1 MAIRNIVKKGDEI
14 LGKKSKQVT
23 AFDDRLHM
31 LLDDMRDTL
40 KQANGLGLAAVQV
53 GVLKRLFIMDLQ
65 ENGGIVEV
73 INPQII
79 KQEGEQQ
86 GHEGCLSFPGYIGD
100 LVRPMKVVVR
110 AQDRHGN
117 EFDIEGQ
124 EVVARCLCHE
134 YDHLDGVLYSEKA
147 ENVRPVEA

>member
-14 LGKKSKQVT
+14 LSKKSKQVT

-86 GHEGCLSFPGYIGD
+86 GHEGCLSLPGYVGD

-134 YDHLDGVLYSEKA
+134 YDHLDGILYSEKA